1 MFPSPTVYLIPT
13 ITERQKRRKK
23 TRSNNAD
30 TGTRRNAGTVKK
42 KHGNTWKEVNSIT
55 TTIDHEKSSSLDFCL
70 EEYKSDD
77 ENYPHRKKGTNSTPS
92 FDDEYGDDNDCQ
104 DNSNSAL
111 VVAGE
116 HNDRRQNMM
125 QNNSEDKN
133 NITSFTV
140 PPVNILSARDLID
153 GGRLDGSGI
162 SRERANQLRHGGSKQ
177 PSNRHTSSSTSAHSA
192 VNAKTDD
199 DDDMVM
205 PSIGGV
211 TAGTGV
217 RKIIYAARTHSQ
229 LSQFV
234 GEVHRAAAAVI
245 EKDIGVGRTNSRVG
259 EIGKRGGRAV
269 RVVALGGRK
278 LLCSNQDVI
287 FGRGRRTN
295 QQRRSEA
302 MITEKCLDLQKGIS
316 SSPSSAIVGTT
327 LHDLNNSPTSIIAE
341 NGGRGVVQ
349 VKRHGEQSKRKRK
362 NKTSCPLLA
371 SKEATS
377 TLALHMLA
385 KPSDIEDLAG
395 LGDAST
401 TCAYYAS
408 REALAAAEV
417 VVVPYNTLLSSHS
430 RQAVGLNLHQCLVI
444 IDEAHNIP
452 EALRSLS
459 SCRLTL
465 SAIQGADSQ
474 LSNYIQK
481 YASRLAG
488 KNLFYLGQIRRFL
501 MSTTRYLTN
510 AKPRTASNKS
520 SSSKS
525 SMVVTATELL
535 FTLKLDNL
543 NIFNVLRYL
552 QKSRLAQKLHGFTSS
567 TINADNDKNNDGT
580 KEDGNHDLVSKHIS
594 AMSIVQEFLTFLTG
608 SQRDGRVVIEWPAQA
623 QTPTKNGAKHQS
635 RSSYPV
641 YPSFRYLL
649 LNPASQFQNVVDE
662 AHAVILIG
670 GTIRPFSHMAAELF
684 GSTNAKLVVQ
694 ATTAEMKCTLQP
706 PGSSFVSITPSLTTF
721 KCGHV
726 VPPSHVFTT
735 RLSSGPTGVKLDFR
749 HSSRS
754 LHTVCDELGR
764 SILNMCRVVPA
775 GFVVFLPSY
784 SYEGHLMARWNQ
796 TGLLQKLQ
804 KTKKLYREPKSSRDV
819 EATLQLY
826 SNNARLSKNG
836 AILFCVIGGKMS
848 EGINFANDMARC
860 VFIVGLPYPDITD
873 AELQEKMRLLD
884 IDFQQKK
891 IQISG
896 QKYYH
901 NLCMRAVNQS
911 IGRAIRHAKDYA
923 AIVLADAR
931 YASESKIWLAL
942 PEWIRSGG
950 GMENSLQLPLSF
962 GEKVTKIEAFFRDRS
977 RNE

>member
-1 MFPSPTVYLIPT
+1 M
-13 ITERQKRRKK
+13 
-23 TRSNNAD
+23 
-30 TGTRRNAGTVKK
+30 
-42 KHGNTWKEVNSIT
+42 
-55 TTIDHEKSSSLDFCL
+55 
-70 EEYKSDD
+70 
-77 ENYPHRKKGTNSTPS
+77 
-92 FDDEYGDDNDCQ
+92 
-104 DNSNSAL
+104 
-111 VVAGE
+111 
-116 HNDRRQNMM
+116 
-125 QNNSEDKN
+125 
-133 NITSFTV
+133 
-140 PPVNILSARDLID
+140 
-153 GGRLDGSGI
+153 DGSGI
-162 SRERANQLRHGGSKQ
+162 SREQAKKLRHGDSTH
-177 PSNRHTSSSTSAHSA
+177 PNLLSSIPAYSGA
-192 VNAKTDD
+192 NAMTDKDD
-199 DDDMVM
+199 DVVM

-211 TAGTGV
+211 IAGTGV

-234 GEVHRAAAAVI
+234 GEVYRAAAAVA
-245 EKDIGVGRTNSRVG
+245 EVDVGVTTKNDGGG
-259 EIGKRGGRAV
+259 EIGGWGAGKVV
-269 RVVALGGRK
+269 RVIALGGRK

-287 FGRGRRTN
+287 YGRGRGMQQKN

-316 SSPSSAIVGTT
+316 SPSLVTPVGNTLQDLRSSPI
-327 LHDLNNSPTSIIAE
+327 SIIPQSM
-341 NGGRGVVQ
+341 GRGEEKVVGY
-349 VKRHGEQSKRKRK
+349 VKRHREQSKRKRETK
-362 NKTSCPLLA
+362 PSCPLLS

-377 TLALHMLA
+377 ALALHMLA

-417 VVVPYNTLLSSHS
+417 VVVPYNTLLSPHS
-430 RQAVGLNLHQCLVI
+430 RQAVGLNLQQSLVI

-465 SAIQGADSQ
+465 STIQGADLQ

-501 MSTTRYLTN
+501 ISTTKYLTN
-510 AKPRTASNKS
+510 AKPNKS

-525 SMVVTATELL
+525 STVVTATDLL
-535 FTLKLDNL
+535 FTLKLGNL

-567 TINADNDKNNDGT
+567 TTNVDNTDEDVGM
-580 KEDGNHDLVSKHIS
+580 KEDGNLNFVSKHIS
-594 AMSIVQEFLTFLTG
+594 SMSIVQEFLTFLTG
-608 SQRDGRVVIEWPAQA
+608 SQRDGRVVIEWPV
-623 QTPTKNGAKHQS
+623 QTQIQTKNGQKQQS
-635 RSSYPV
+635 RSSYLV
-641 YPSFRYLL
+641 QPSFRYLL

-684 GSTNAKLVVQ
+684 GSGPVVDQ
-694 ATTAEMKCTLQP
+694 ATEAEKKCNIQP
-706 PGSSFVSITPSLTTF
+706 PGSSFVSIMPSLTTF

-735 RLSSGPTGVKLDFR
+735 CLSNGPTGVKLDFR
-749 HSSRS
+749 HRSRT
-754 LHTVCDELGR
+754 LRTVCDELGL

-784 SYEGHLMARWNQ
+784 SYEGHIMARWNQ
-796 TGLLQKLQ
+796 TGLLQQLQ
-804 KTKKLYREPKSSRDV
+804 RTKKLYREPKSSRDV
-819 EATLQLY
+819 EGTLRMY
-826 SNNARLSKNG
+826 SKDARASKKG

-848 EGINFANDMARC
+848 EGINFADDMARC

-873 AELQEKMRLLD
+873 AELQEKMRSLD
-884 IDFQQKK
+884 SGFQQKK
-891 IQISG
+891 NHMSG
-896 QKYYH
+896 QVYYH

-923 AIVLADAR
+923 AIILADAR

-942 PEWIRSGG
+942 PQWIRCGGG
-950 GMENSLQLPLSF
+950 GMEDSLRSPLLF
-962 GEKVTKIEAFFRDRS
+962 GEKVNKVNTFFSARS
-977 RNE
+977 RDKE